1 MHNSYQNQII
11 ANDSRLAS
19 SQYGYKYANNMIA
32 QTNHKYDVPDISMRQ
47 SYQYRGGEMLN
58 AMSSPTISDYKP
70 TSILRNSKDATFG
83 RN

>member
-1 MHNSYQNQII
+1 MS
-11 ANDSRLAS
+11 
-19 SQYGYKYANNMIA
+19 A
-32 QTNHKYDVPDISMRQ
+32 QTNHKYDVPDVSMRQ